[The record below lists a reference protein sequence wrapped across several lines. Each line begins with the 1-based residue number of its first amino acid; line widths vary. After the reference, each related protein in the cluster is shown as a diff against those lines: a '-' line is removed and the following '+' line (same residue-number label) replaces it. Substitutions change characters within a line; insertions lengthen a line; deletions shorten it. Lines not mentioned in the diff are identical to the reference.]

1 MNDSD
6 LVNFL
11 SSGFKSAYTLVPVM
25 VIYWKKDEV
34 ICCSK
39 DEEINNN
46 YYNTVTS
53 HQVSDLSIQNKI
65 SRKQKINSTS
75 SMLRLRSP
83 D

>member
-11 SSGFKSAYTLVPVM
+11 SSGFKPAYTLVPVM
-25 VIYWKKDEV
+25 AICWEKDEV
-34 ICCSK
+34 ICCGK
-39 DEEINNN
+39 DEEMNNN

-53 HQVSDLSIQNKI
+53 HQVSDLSIQNRI
-65 SRKQKINSTS
+65 SRKQKIKSTS

>member
-11 SSGFKSAYTLVPVM
+11 SSGFKSVYTLVPVV
-25 VIYWKKDEV
+25 VIYWEKAEV
-34 ICCSK
+34 ICWDK
-39 DEEINNN
+39 DEEINN

-53 HQVSDLSIQNKI
+53 HQVSDLSIQNRI
-65 SRKQKINSTS
+65 TRKQKINSTS
-75 SMLRLRSP
+75 SMLGLRSP

>member
-11 SSGFKSAYTLVPVM
+11 SSGFKSVYTLVPVV
-25 VIYWKKDEV
+25 VIYWEKAEV
-34 ICCSK
+34 ICWDK
-39 DEEINNN
+39 DEEKSN

-53 HQVSDLSIQNKI
+53 HQVSDLSIQNRI

-75 SMLRLRSP
+75 SMLGLRSP